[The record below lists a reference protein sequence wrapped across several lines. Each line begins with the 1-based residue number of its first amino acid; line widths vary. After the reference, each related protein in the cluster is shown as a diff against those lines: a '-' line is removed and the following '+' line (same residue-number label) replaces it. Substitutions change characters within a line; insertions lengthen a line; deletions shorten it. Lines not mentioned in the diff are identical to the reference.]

1 MLGANGADGITDIEG
16 KVARV
21 ATSKLG
27 NERVSNSTSALSKMP
42 CRAVTLRRRVVRS
55 TFEVPMAETSAAVIA
70 SANNLSVKYGA
81 QVVLDGAT
89 IAFTEGEHIGLVG
102 RNGSGKST
110 FLQIA
115 AGVARADSGEF
126 SCRRDLV
133 TGYMPQV
140 SGLDDTTTVH
150 ANILNGAQRIL
161 DLIAEYER
169 VPGDSPLSATL
180 LDQII
185 QADGWNLEH
194 RIKSLITNLH
204 APESDRIVGTL
215 SGGEKRRVAL
225 CRALLARPDF
235 LILDEPTNHLD
246 TGSIEW
252 LEDFLARYAGTCLF
266 VTHDRYFLDRVATR
280 IVELSRG
287 QFISYDGNYTDYLLA
302 RVQRQAVEEM
312 QEHKRQK
319 FLKRELQW
327 VRRAPR
333 ARRTKSVDR
342 VERYFEM
349 AAQEAPEAE
358 LDVELIIPTPPKL
371 ANRVIE
377 LREVS
382 VELGGRTL
390 FQDVNLNLVAGER
403 LGVVGRNGL
412 GKSSLLKVIL
422 QELPVASGAVEIGA
436 RTQIN
441 YVDQNRLLL
450 DDAKTVWEEVG
461 SGGEHVT
468 LGEQSIT
475 LRAYL
480 RRFLFSEDRINTK
493 ISQLSGGERS
503 RVLLAKIL
511 KRGGN
516 VLMLDEP
523 TNDLDLGTLRL
534 LEEALVAFGG
544 CVIVVSHDR
553 YFLNRVCTS
562 ILAFEGEGR
571 VVYRVGNYDYY
582 LEKRGAVSPAR
593 ESTPVPAVVAG
604 QRKKSGKEKPRK
616 LKWKEEREWE
626 SMEANILA
634 AEDEVLELEATF
646 AAPDFYAKPRAEIF
660 DLETQ
665 LKTARDKV
673 AHLYARWHE
682 LELLQSV
689 PSP

>member
-1 MLGANGADGITDIEG
+1 MPNVPPNSIVSASELVLRYGVQTVLDKATLTINEG
-16 KVARV
+16 
-21 ATSKLG
+21 
-27 NERVSNSTSALSKMP
+27 ERV
-42 CRAVTLRRRVVRS
+42 
-55 TFEVPMAETSAAVIA
+55 
-70 SANNLSVKYGA
+70 
-81 QVVLDGAT
+81 
-89 IAFTEGEHIGLVG
+89 GLVG

-115 AGVARADSGEF
+115 AGVMTPDAGEF
-126 SCRRDLV
+126 NQRRDLV
-133 TGYMPQV
+133 VGYMPQMFE
-140 SGLDDTTTVH
+140 LEEKATVQ
-150 ANILNGAQRIL
+150 ANILAGAQRIL
-161 DLIAEYER
+161 DLIAEYELAPPEGAR
-169 VPGDSPLSATL
+169 SGIL
-180 LDQII
+180 LDQISHF
-185 QADGWNLEH
+185 DGWNLEH
-194 RIKSLITNLH
+194 RIKSLVTNLH
-204 APESDRIVGTL
+204 APDLERIVASL

-287 QFISYDGNYTDYLLA
+287 AFTSYDGNYTDYLLA
-302 RVQRQAVEEM
+302 RVQRKAVEEA
-312 QEHKRQK
+312 QEHQRQK

-349 AAQEAPEAE
+349 AAQEGPEAE

-371 ANRVIE
+371 ANRIIE
-377 LREVS
+377 LRDVS
-382 VELGGRTL
+382 VDLGGRPL
-390 FQDVNLNLVAGER
+390 FQHENLNLVAGER

-422 QELPVASGAVEIGA
+422 QELPAASGAVEIGA

-450 DDAKTVWEEVG
+450 DDEKTVWEEVG

-511 KRGGN
+511 KRG
-516 VLMLDEP
+516 
-523 TNDLDLGTLRL
+523 
-534 LEEALVAFGG
+534 A
-544 CVIVVSHDR
+544 
-553 YFLNRVCTS
+553 
-562 ILAFEGEGR
+562 
-571 VVYRVGNYDYY
+571 
-582 LEKRGAVSPAR
+582 
-593 ESTPVPAVVAG
+593 
-604 QRKKSGKEKPRK
+604 KS
-616 LKWKEEREWE
+616 
-626 SMEANILA
+626 
-634 AEDEVLELEATF
+634 
-646 AAPDFYAKPRAEIF
+646 
-660 DLETQ
+660 
-665 LKTARDKV
+665 
-673 AHLYARWHE
+673 
-682 LELLQSV
+682 
-689 PSP
+689 

>member
-1 MLGANGADGITDIEG
+1 
-16 KVARV
+16 
-21 ATSKLG
+21 
-27 NERVSNSTSALSKMP
+27 
-42 CRAVTLRRRVVRS
+42 VRS

-215 SGGEKRRVAL
+215 SGGAKRRVAL